1 MARQYWDHWNKFGMR
16 PVLQALRSE
25 AGEQMV
31 LQDNFFIE
39 KVLRGAI
46 LRKLSE
52 EMTQYDGCSPRPARG
67 GGRR

>member
-1 MARQYWDHWNKFGMR
+1 MR

-52 EMTQYDGCSPRPARG
+52 EMTQYRRLFAAPGE
-67 GGRR
+67 GRRPTLT